1 MENKILLLLFIAG
14 LAACQN
20 RENQPGAT
28 VPKNELA
35 RPAATAF
42 KKSNPQLGDY
52 WYQGKAEVSRYEL
65 QQNRYADVHPG
76 EAVLIF
82 VTEDFLTDKQ
92 VKNEN
97 YTHPN
102 STPILK
108 MNMTRKFTTGLYDY
122 MIMSSV
128 FTPVKVKDFPQ
139 TLKVATTTQ
148 EWCGHTYQQ
157 LNFRDGLY
165 KNTLHSYFEN
175 EADQTTEV
183 AYAIL
188 EDELFNRIRMNPD
201 GLPTGQL
208 NILPGTAIVRLL
220 HLPFEALEATA
231 SLSAYAG
238 TDFSGKNLKAY
249 TIEYPRLNRTLE
261 IVFQPEA
268 PYIIEGWTDAYPSI
282 MDRKVRKSVARRTK
296 TILSPYWQKHDMKDR
311 ALRQELGLEGF

>member
-1 MENKILLLLFIAG
+1 MKNKILLLLFITS
-14 LAACQN
+14 LLACQN
-20 RENQPGAT
+20 KESQQDTAVSTN
-28 VPKNELA
+28 KLA
-35 RPAATAF
+35 KPAAMVF

-76 EAVLIF
+76 EAVVIF

-97 YTHPN
+97 YTNPN

-108 MNMTRKFTTGLYDY
+108 MNMIRKFTTGLYDY
-122 MIMSSV
+122 TIMSSV

-157 LNFRDGLY
+157 LNFLDGLY

-188 EDELFNRIRMNPD
+188 EDELFSRIRMNPD
-201 GLPTGQL
+201 GLPTGKVD
-208 NILPGTAIVRLL
+208 ILPSTAITRLL
-220 HLPFEALEATA
+220 HLPFKSLKATA
-231 SLSAYAG
+231 SLSTYTG
-238 TDFSGKNLKAY
+238 TDFSGENLKAY
-249 TIEYPRLNRTLE
+249 TIEYPGLNRTLE

-282 MDRKVRKSVARRTK
+282 MDRKVRKSVARRAK
-296 TILSPYWQKHDMKDR
+296 TILTPYWQKNGKDDM
-311 ALRQELGLEGF
+311 ALRRELGLEFF